1 MVFIINTPPRLR
13 QSWRVISSSTGT
25 NGITKHA
32 FGAPNFNPN
41 PKDDKFL
48 VRIEKAPQKP
58 KETPKKGNLVSFTN
72 RELHPL
78 RPDTYTVR
86 FYRFAY

>member
-1 MVFIINTPPRLR
+1 MPITLLAEMVRRVSFTPP
-13 QSWRVISSSTGT
+13 GT
-25 NGITKHA
+25 RGITKHA
-32 FGAPNFNPN
+32 FGATNFNPN

-58 KETPKKGNLVSFTN
+58 KETPKKGNLIGFTN

-78 RPDTYTVR
+78 RPDTHTVR
-86 FYRFAY
+86 FYHFAY